1 MKRRSH
7 PTGRP
12 FTALVRANALSAVGT
27 GMTTA
32 AMPLLASIRPPSELL
47 LGIIAAAGLAPGL
60 LLAVPAGM
68 LVDRYDRSRV
78 LVMADVA
85 RAVVMAA
92 GALALLIGD
101 LPGAALAAITFLIGA
116 GETVFVTA
124 SQSAVPS
131 YVSPDAL
138 DHANGR
144 LQVVDDVGRE
154 FVGPPLGSLI
164 FRLGTALPF
173 VADMVSYLVSAAL
186 LTRLPA
192 AVPVADEGTRASV
205 SMRPA
210 WSFFRRSRP
219 LVVLAGAMF
228 VLSLSGSGVIA
239 LLVLVVTERLHLDR
253 GWFGV
258 MLTVI
263 AVGATAAGLVTG
275 RLRARLSARG
285 ALAAAV
291 LLNGASYILLG
302 TTSWWPLAV
311 VALFAWGFT
320 VTVGNII
327 SVGIRQRMIRADLMG
342 RVMGLFRTAL
352 GAGGVIGALGAGVLA
367 GATSVGTVAV
377 TAGALQLPV
386 AIAVLWAVPRDPSPD
401 RSSDGLDETAT

>member
-1 MKRRSH
+1 MTRRTNSL
-7 PTGRP
+7 GRP
-12 FTALVRANALSAVGT
+12 YGHLFRANALSAVGT

-47 LGIIAAAGLAPGL
+47 LGIIAAAGLAPAL

-68 LVDRYDRSRV
+68 LADRYDRSRL
-78 LVMADVA
+78 LVVADLA
-85 RAVVMAA
+85 RAMVMAA

-101 LPGAALAAITFLIGA
+101 LPGAALAVITFLIGA

-131 YVSPDAL
+131 YVAPSQL

-144 LQVVDDVGRE
+144 LQLVDDVGRE
-154 FVGPPLGSLI
+154 FVGPPLGSLV

-173 VADMVSYLVSAAL
+173 VVDMVSYVVSAAM
-186 LTRLPA
+186 LTRLPTA
-192 AVPVADEGTRASV
+192 APRAADHAAPSV
-205 SMRPA
+205 SMAPA
-210 WSFFRRSRP
+210 WAFFRRSRP
-219 LVVLAGAMF
+219 LVMLAGAMF
-228 VLSLSGSGVIA
+228 ILSLCGSGVIA
-239 LLVLVVTERLHLDR
+239 MLVLIVTDRLHLDR
-253 GWFGV
+253 AWFGA

-263 AVGATAAGLVTG
+263 AVGATVAGLLAG
-275 RLRARLSARG
+275 RLRARLSARN
-285 ALAAAV
+285 AMAAAV
-291 LLNGASYILLG
+291 LLNGATYIVLG
-302 TTSWWPLAV
+302 TTHRWPLAI
-311 VALFAWGFT
+311 VALFVWGFA
-320 VTVGNII
+320 VTLGNIT

-377 TAGALQLPV
+377 LAGLLQLPV
-386 AIAVLWAVPRDPSPD
+386 VVAVLLALPRKDS
-401 RSSDGLDETAT
+401 

>member
-1 MKRRSH
+1 MTRRAS
-7 PTGRP
+7 PSGRP
-12 FTALVRANALSAVGT
+12 FTHLLRANALSAVGT

-68 LVDRYDRSRV
+68 LADRYDRSRV
-78 LVMADVA
+78 LVLADVA
-85 RAVVMAA
+85 RAVVMAV
-92 GALALLIGD
+92 GAVALIVGD
-101 LPGAALAAITFLIGA
+101 LPGAALAVITFLIGA

-131 YVSPDAL
+131 YVPPSEL
-138 DHANGR
+138 DHANSR

-154 FVGPPLGSLI
+154 FVGPPLGSLV
-164 FRLGTALPF
+164 FRIGTALPF
-173 VADMVSYLVSAAL
+173 VVDMVSYVVSAVL

-192 AVPVADEGTRASV
+192 AAPRPMEHERASV
-205 SMRPA
+205 SMAPA
-210 WSFFRRSRP
+210 WAFFRRSRP
-219 LVVLAGAMF
+219 LVVLASAMF
-228 VLSLSGSGVIA
+228 ILSLSGSGVIA
-239 LLVLVVTERLHLDR
+239 MLVLVVTERLHLDR
-253 GWFGV
+253 GWFGA

-263 AVGATAAGLVTG
+263 AIGATLAGLLTG
-275 RLRARLSARG
+275 RLRTRLSARS
-285 ALAAAV
+285 AMAAAV
-291 LLNGASYILLG
+291 LLNGVSYIALG
-302 TTSWWPLAV
+302 TTHWWPVAV
-311 VALFAWGFT
+311 VALFAWGFA
-320 VTVGNII
+320 VTLGNIT

-377 TAGALQLPV
+377 LAGALQLPV
-386 AIAVLWAVPRDPSPD
+386 VIAVSLALPGDDASA
-401 RSSDGLDETAT
+401 S

>member
-1 MKRRSH
+1 
-7 PTGRP
+7 
-12 FTALVRANALSAVGT
+12 
-27 GMTTA
+27 
-32 AMPLLASIRPPSELL
+32 MPLLASIRPPSELL

-68 LVDRYDRSRV
+68 VADRYDRSRV
-78 LVMADVA
+78 LVLADVA

-92 GALALLIGD
+92 GAFALLVGD
-101 LPGAALAAITFLIGA
+101 LPGAALALITFLIGA

-131 YVSPDAL
+131 YVEPAHL

-154 FVGPPLGSLI
+154 FVGPPLGSLV

-173 VADMVSYLVSAAL
+173 VVDMVSYLVSAVL

-192 AVPVADEGTRASV
+192 AAPRPPEQEAAGV
-205 SMRPA
+205 SMAPA
-210 WSFFRRSRP
+210 WAFFRRSRP

-228 VLSLSGSGVIA
+228 ILSLSGSGVIA
-239 LLVLVVTERLHLDR
+239 MLVLVVTERLQLDR
-253 GWFGV
+253 GWFGA

-263 AVGATAAGLVTG
+263 AVGATVAGLLTG
-275 RLRARLSARG
+275 RLRARLSART
-285 ALAAAV
+285 AMAAAV
-291 LLNGASYILLG
+291 LLNGASYIALG
-302 TTSWWPLAV
+302 TTHWWPLAV
-311 VALFAWGFT
+311 VALFAWGFA
-320 VTVGNII
+320 VTVGNIT
-327 SVGIRQRMIRADLMG
+327 SVGIRQRMIRPDLMG

-377 TAGALQLPV
+377 LAGALQLPV
-386 AIAVLWAVPRDPSPD
+386 AIAVLSALPRDP
-401 RSSDGLDETAT
+401 A

>member
-1 MKRRSH
+1 MTRRAS
-7 PTGRP
+7 PLGRP
-12 FTALVRANALSAVGT
+12 STHLIRANALSAVGT

-68 LVDRYDRSRV
+68 LADRYDRSRV
-78 LVMADVA
+78 LVLADVA
-85 RAVVMAA
+85 RAVVMAV
-92 GALALLIGD
+92 GALALWVGD
-101 LPGAALAAITFLIGA
+101 LPGAALALITFLIGA

-124 SQSAVPS
+124 SQSAIPS
-131 YVSPDAL
+131 YVAPSQL
-138 DHANGR
+138 DHANGQ

-154 FVGPPLGSLI
+154 FLGPPLGSLI
-164 FRLGTALPF
+164 FRWGTALPF
-173 VADMVSYLVSAAL
+173 VADMVSYLVSAAM

-192 AVPVADEGTRASV
+192 AAARTPEHAASDG
-205 SMRPA
+205 SMTPA
-210 WSFFRRSRP
+210 WAFFRRSRP

-228 VLSLSGSGVIA
+228 ILSLCGSGVIA
-239 LLVLVVTERLHLDR
+239 MLVLIVTERLHLDR
-253 GWFGV
+253 GWFGA

-263 AVGATAAGLVTG
+263 AIGATMAGLLAG
-275 RLRARLSARG
+275 RLRARMSARTTM
-285 ALAAAV
+285 AAAV

-302 TTSWWPLAV
+302 TTGWWPVAV
-311 VALFAWGFT
+311 TALFAWGFA
-320 VTVGNII
+320 VTLGNIT

-377 TAGALQLPV
+377 LAGVLQLPIV
-386 AIAVLWAVPRDPSPD
+386 LAVLIFLPRH
-401 RSSDGLDETAT
+401 DGV